1 MKPHVQK
8 LPLSQNNSFVA
19 RTYCTPN
26 FEVTWHQH
34 IENELILFTQGEG
47 LGFIGND
54 VSEFKTG
61 DVYFI
66 GPNVPHTF
74 QKRDKNM
81 ITSAIVIQFKEDF
94 WGTDF
99 LNLPENL
106 EIKQLIA
113 TSQLGLKINEKHK
126 LKLGK
131 LITKMQDASSHKR
144 ILLLYKCLA
153 ILTKKNCYTKLTE
166 QQIAFHNIK
175 EKIRIEKIFNYSIQN
190 FQNEIKIK
198 DIADLAGMTE
208 PAFCNYFKKSTKK
221 SYVNFLNEIRIGHVC
236 NLLLETNLA
245 VSDICYDSGFQT
257 IANFNKQFLKF
268 KKMTPSKY
276 RILYKKESYFEI
288 PDIA

>member
-153 ILTKKNCYTKLTE
+153 ILTK
-166 QQIAFHNIK
+166 
-175 EKIRIEKIFNYSIQN
+175 
-190 FQNEIKIK
+190 
-198 DIADLAGMTE
+198 
-208 PAFCNYFKKSTKK
+208 
-221 SYVNFLNEIRIGHVC
+221 
-236 NLLLETNLA
+236 
-245 VSDICYDSGFQT
+245 
-257 IANFNKQFLKF
+257 
-268 KKMTPSKY
+268 
-276 RILYKKESYFEI
+276 
-288 PDIA
+288 